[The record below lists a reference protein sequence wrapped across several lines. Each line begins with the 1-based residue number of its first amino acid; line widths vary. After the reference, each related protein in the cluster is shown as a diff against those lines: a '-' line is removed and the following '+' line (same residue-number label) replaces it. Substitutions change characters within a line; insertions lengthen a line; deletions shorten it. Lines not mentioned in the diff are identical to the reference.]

1 MYKRMRGKNL
11 PLIKPELNYN
21 LEYCSS
27 YSVTITIIS
36 VILIASNTCNPIHS
50 TVNLLYVLSL
60 VQCWKVSSHFIQI
73 TLLTRTH
80 TKQFQPIK
88 GRPLNAH
95 I

>member
-1 MYKRMRGKNL
+1 MRGKNL

-50 TVNLLYVLSL
+50 TVNL
-60 VQCWKVSSHFIQI
+60 
-73 TLLTRTH
+73 
-80 TKQFQPIK
+80 
-88 GRPLNAH
+88 
-95 I
+95 